1 MKVVSQHEALDL
13 MNSERV
19 VEAFDS
25 AKYKWT
31 GKSADY
37 IGKEVP
43 KLSGVVAVYV
53 TRRQDK
59 DGAYAKLMCVR
70 NK

>member
-1 MKVVSQHEALDL
+1 MKVISQHDALDL
-13 MNSERV
+13 MNSSRV

-43 KLSGVVAVYV
+43 TLSGVVAVYV

-59 DGAYAKLMCVR
+59 DGPYGKLMCVR
-70 NK
+70 SK